1 MRMRTLRR
9 AAANPKNLTGEL
21 EKNMDYKNSFVLY
34 ESVYAQYDRLMR
46 RGKVQAAQDFIGAV
60 MRYGLYEDE
69 PDEDREVWDFGFDG
83 VIATISSAKDRYTKR
98 IDIPQEELEQFV
110 QEGRTQQEIAS
121 FYNCSVDTIQRRM
134 KQYGIARRKTAENTA
149 KPQETH
155 RTADL
160 PQKSRKQ
167 FNENDNENVYENEEE
182 KENGK
187 AKSRSTVGF

>member
-1 MRMRTLRR
+1 MRTLRR
-9 AAANPKNLTGEL
+9 AAAKQKNLTGEL

-60 MRYGLYEDE
+60 MRYGLYGEE
-69 PDEDREVWDFGFDG
+69 PDEDSEVWDFGFDG

-98 IDIPQEELEQFV
+98 IDVPQEELEQFV
-110 QEGRTQQEIAS
+110 REGRTQQEIAS

-149 KPQETH
+149 KPQEAH

-167 FNENDNENVYENEEE
+167 FNENDNENIYENEEE

>member
-1 MRMRTLRR
+1 MRTLRR
-9 AAANPKNLTGEL
+9 AAAIQNNLTGEM

-46 RGKVQAAQDFIGAV
+46 RGKVQAAQDFINAV
-60 MRYGLYEDE
+60 MRYGLYGDE
-69 PDEDREVWDFGFDG
+69 PDEDSEVWDYGFDG

-149 KPQETH
+149 KPQEAH

-167 FNENDNENVYENEEE
+167 FNENDNENIYE
-182 KENGK
+182 KEKEDGK

>member
-1 MRMRTLRR
+1 MR
-9 AAANPKNLTGEL
+9 
-21 EKNMDYKNSFVLY
+21 
-34 ESVYAQYDRLMR
+34 
-46 RGKVQAAQDFIGAV
+46 
-60 MRYGLYEDE
+60 
-69 PDEDREVWDFGFDG
+69 
-83 VIATISSAKDRYTKR
+83 
-98 IDIPQEELEQFV
+98 
-110 QEGRTQQEIAS
+110 EGRTQQEIAS
-121 FYNCSVDTIQRRM
+121 FYNCSIDTIQRRM

-149 KPQETH
+149 KPQEAH

>member
-1 MRMRTLRR
+1 
-9 AAANPKNLTGEL
+9 
-21 EKNMDYKNSFVLY
+21 MDYKNSFVLY

-46 RGKVQAAQDFIGAV
+46 RGKVQAAQDFIDAV
-60 MRYGLYEDE
+60 MRYGLYGDE
-69 PDEDREVWDFGFDG
+69 PDEDSEVWDYGFDG

-110 QEGRTQQEIAS
+110 REGRTQQEMAS
-121 FYNCSVDTIQRRM
+121 YYGCSVDTIQRRM

-149 KPQETH
+149 KPQAAH
-155 RTADL
+155 RSEDL

-167 FNENDNENVYENEEE
+167 FNENENENENVYENEEE
-182 KENGK
+182 KVK

>member
-1 MRMRTLRR
+1 
-9 AAANPKNLTGEL
+9 
-21 EKNMDYKNSFVLY
+21 MDYKNSFVLY

-60 MRYGLYEDE
+60 MRYGLYGEE
-69 PDEDREVWDFGFDG
+69 PDEDSEVWDFGFDG

-98 IDIPQEELEQFV
+98 IDVPQEELEQFV
-110 QEGRTQQEIAS
+110 REGRTQQEIAS

-149 KPQETH
+149 KPQEPH
-155 RTADL
+155 RSAEL
-160 PQKSRKQ
+160 PQNNRKQ

-187 AKSRSTVGF
+187 AKSRPTVGF

>member
-1 MRMRTLRR
+1 
-9 AAANPKNLTGEL
+9 
-21 EKNMDYKNSFVLY
+21 MDYKNSFVLY

-60 MRYGLYEDE
+60 MRYGLYSEE
-69 PDEDREVWDFGFDG
+69 PDEDSEVWDFGFDG

-98 IDIPQEELEQFV
+98 IDVPQEELEQFV
-110 QEGRTQQEIAS
+110 REGRTQQEIAS

-149 KPQETH
+149 KPQEVH

-167 FNENDNENVYENEEE
+167 FNENENVYENEEA